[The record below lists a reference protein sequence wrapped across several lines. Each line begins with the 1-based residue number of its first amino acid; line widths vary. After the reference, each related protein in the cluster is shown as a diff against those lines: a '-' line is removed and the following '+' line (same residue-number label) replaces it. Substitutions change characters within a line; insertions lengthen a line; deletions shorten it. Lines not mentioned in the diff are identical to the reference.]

1 LSSRPTAKKTVKSRR
16 DVTGGRRA
24 DGNERKTYVR
34 RPDPTRIHIH
44 GNEDKLTS
52 VAGLVPFG
60 KFVRGLGIDERLRA
74 FDHLK
79 SGPSVTYRMG
89 TQMRMLVD
97 AFVAGEDRVFG
108 LESLAAD
115 PLFVRLAGGVV
126 PSLDTV
132 YRDLT
137 RFDERSLASLHEL
150 AISQG
155 LAIARGLVPDLV
167 HIDLDTTVEPLFGSQ
182 QGALPGPN
190 PRYPGRPS
198 YHPFLARLAETDTI
212 VGAVLRPGDTGV
224 GEADVPWIEQTID
237 NVRSA
242 IGEEPTI
249 YVRIDAA
256 GDCTAIM
263 DAIDEKKAFFV
274 TKAKKTSDLLGA
286 VSMVKRW
293 RTTDIDAD
301 GRPREQVAE
310 VPFVRACWGDRRFRI
325 IAVRTRERRSGEEI
339 FLWDDIDMSVQ
350 LFITNEWAEAPED
363 VARRYNLRAG
373 IEPLIGEMKH
383 AWGIGKVP
391 SQIFEANH
399 AMLLLKVLAANLM
412 RRYVTARFAN
422 LIQWRTPWLRRAL
435 ILVPGRLIYRGH
447 QWTLRVPSQ
456 SQLARLLN

>member
-1 LSSRPTAKKTVKSRR
+1 LPSRPQAAKTVKSRR
-16 DVTGGRRA
+16 DIKGGRRGH
-24 DGNERKTYVR
+24 GNQREKCVR
-34 RPDPTRIHIH
+34 RPDPSRIHIR
-44 GNEDKLTS
+44 GNENRLTG

-60 KFVRGLGIDERLRA
+60 TFVRQLGIDDRLRV
-74 FDHLK
+74 FDRLK
-79 SGPSVTYRMG
+79 SGPGVAYRMW

-97 AFVAGEDRVFG
+97 ASVAGEDRVFG

-115 PLFVRLAGGVV
+115 PLFVRLSGGVV

-132 YRDLT
+132 YRDLG
-137 RFDERSLASLHEL
+137 RFDAEALVELHEI

-155 LAIARGLVPDLV
+155 LAIARSLDLERV

-190 PRYPGRPS
+190 PRYHGRPS

-242 IGEEPTI
+242 VSEKLTI
-249 YVRIDAA
+249 HVRIDAA
-256 GDCTAIM
+256 GDCIAIM
-263 DAIDEKKAFFV
+263 NAIHDKKAYFV
-274 TKAKKTSDLLGA
+274 TKAKKTPELLGA
-286 VSMVKRW
+286 VSMIKRW

-310 VPFVRACWGDRRFRI
+310 VPFVRGCWGDRRYRI
-325 IAVRTRERRSGEEI
+325 IAVRTRERNSGEEI
-339 FLWDDIDMSVQ
+339 FLWEGMDMSVQ

-363 VARRYNLRAG
+363 VARRYNKRAG
-373 IEPLIGEMKH
+373 IEPLIAELKN

-412 RRYVTARFAN
+412 RRYVTTRFAH
-422 LIQWRTPWLRRAL
+422 LVQWRTPWLRRAL
-435 ILVPGRLIYRGH
+435 ILVPGRLLYRGR